1 MSEKLLIVEDDK
13 KLNDGIRLA
22 LKNDSYFFYQCQTLQ
37 EAREILKKEDIT
49 LVLLDVN
56 LPDGNGIDFVREIR
70 KNSQVPI
77 ILLTVNN
84 MEVDIVTGLEAGAN
98 DYITKPF
105 SLMVLRARVSV
116 QLRNKDAVVKNSMEF
131 DGFEFY
137 FDKMEFFK
145 NGELIELSKTE
156 QKLLKVLCENRGKVV
171 KREYLIDEVWQG
183 DTEFVDAHALTV
195 AVKRLRDKLEDDTQ
209 KPEYVKTVYGIGYTW
224 AVNG

>member
-22 LKNDSYFFYQCQTLQ
+22 LKNDSYFFYQCRTLQ
-37 EAREILKKEDIT
+37 EARKIINMEDIV

-56 LPDGNGIDFVREIR
+56 LPDGNGIDFVKEIR
-70 KNSQVPI
+70 KCSQVPI

-105 SLMVLRARVSV
+105 SLMVLRARVAV
-116 QLRNKDAVVKNSMEF
+116 QLRNKEMSAKDSMKI
-131 DGFEFY
+131 DRYEFY
-137 FDKMEFFK
+137 FEKMEFFK
-145 NGELIELSKTE
+145 DSAPIELSKTE
-156 QKLLKVLCENRGKVV
+156 QKLLRVLCENRGKVL

-195 AVKRLRDKLEDDTQ
+195 AIKRLRDKLEDDVQ
-209 KPEYVKTVYGIGYTW
+209 KPKYIKTVYGIGYIW
-224 AVNG
+224 AVKE

>member
-1 MSEKLLIVEDDK
+1 MGEKLLIVEDDK

-22 LKNDSYFFYQCQTLQ
+22 LKNDAYFFYQCRTLQ
-37 EAREILKKEDIT
+37 EAREILNREDIT

-56 LPDGNGIDFVREIR
+56 LPDGSGIDFVREIR
-70 KNSQVPI
+70 RNSQVPI

-116 QLRNKDAVVKNSMEF
+116 QLRDKEAVVKDSKEF

-137 FDKMEFFK
+137 FDRMEFFK
-145 NGELIELSKTE
+145 NREPIELSKTE
-156 QKLLKVLCENRGKVV
+156 QKLLRVLFENKGKVL

-195 AVKRLRDKLEDDTQ
+195 AIKRLRDKLEDDVQ
-209 KPEYVKTVYGIGYTW
+209 KPKYIKTVYGIGYTW
-224 AVNG
+224 R

>member
-1 MSEKLLIVEDDK
+1 M
-13 KLNDGIRLA
+13 
-22 LKNDSYFFYQCQTLQ
+22 
-37 EAREILKKEDIT
+37 
-49 LVLLDVN
+49 
-56 LPDGNGIDFVREIR
+56 
-70 KNSQVPI
+70 PI

-116 QLRNKDAVVKNSMEF
+116 QLRNKEAAAKNSMEL

-137 FDKMEFFK
+137 FDKWNFSKME
-145 NGELIELSKTE
+145 N
-156 QKLLKVLCENRGKVV
+156 LLNLVRQNKMLLRVLCENRGKVL

>member
-1 MSEKLLIVEDDK
+1 
-13 KLNDGIRLA
+13 
-22 LKNDSYFFYQCQTLQ
+22 
-37 EAREILKKEDIT
+37 
-49 LVLLDVN
+49 
-56 LPDGNGIDFVREIR
+56 
-70 KNSQVPI
+70 
-77 ILLTVNN
+77 
-84 MEVDIVTGLEAGAN
+84 
-98 DYITKPF
+98 
-105 SLMVLRARVSV
+105 MVLRARVSV
-116 QLRNKDAVVKNSMEF
+116 QLRNKDAVAKNSMEL

-209 KPEYVKTVYGIGYTW
+209 KPEYIKTVYGIGYTW